1 MLRLRELA
9 LLLVA
14 ITGRASAAIGPGADL
29 VIVNE
34 NIAPDGFPRV

>member
-9 LLLVA
+9 LLFVA
-14 ITGRASAAIGPGADL
+14 VAGSASAAIGPGANL
-29 VIVNE
+29 KVVNE